1 MKRKSLLIKLL
12 LVLVLLPCL
21 SYGAVF
27 TDSVALDGGWKWSP
41 WFGYYHD
48 GNESFNGSEGWIYH
62 LEHDWLYVL
71 ENPGNGMFLW
81 GEPSGWWWT
90 SSTVYP
96 FVYSFDHQS
105 WFWYDPGSTNPRW
118 FYNYQLGHW
127 VSL

>member
-27 TDSVALDGGWKWSP
+27 TNSSALSGGWKWSP

-48 GNESFNGSEGWIYH
+48 GNSTWTGSQGWIYH
-62 LEHDWLYVL
+62 LEHEWLYVI

-81 GEPSGWWWT
+81 SQRSGWWWT
-90 SSTVYP
+90 TATIYSNL
-96 FVYSFDHQS
+96 YSFDNE
-105 WFWYDPGSTNPRW
+105 WWLWYSTGSKNRAGSITTRW
-118 FYNYQLGHW
+118 RDGRR
-127 VSL
+127 